1 MCDRPYTSTDKW
13 NVSAMAGLLFLLFS
27 SPFAFSLTES
37 ITTKFGL
44 NIASKDGVPNLAGIL
59 LHGGAFVLLARI
71 FMEAKR
77 SKCMKNFT
85 GKDLWIVA
93 LLGGLLFI
101 LLSSP
106 FLYETINTFT
116 SAFGF
121 KTLENGDRP
130 NLQGLILHSTMFALA
145 TRLLMR

>member
-1 MCDRPYTSTDKW
+1 MCDRPYSSADKF
-13 NVSAMAGLLFLLFS
+13 NVSCMAGLLFLLFS
-27 SPFAFSLTES
+27 SPYTFSLTES
-37 ITTKFGL
+37 VTTKFGL

-59 LHGGAFVLLARI
+59 LHGGAFVLLARVL
-71 FMEAKR
+71 MEHKR
-77 SKCMKNFT
+77 SNCMKSFT
-85 GKDLWIVA
+85 NKDLWIVA

-106 FLYETINTFT
+106 FLYETVNAFT
-116 SAFGF
+116 SAFGL

-130 NLQGLILHSTMFALA
+130 NLQGLVLHSVMFGLA